1 MSALDLAAVRSRF
14 PALSRVQ
21 DGRPVVF
28 ADAPGGSQVPDT
40 VIEAV
45 SQRYRDGISNM
56 DGAFV
61 VSEET
66 EELAAAARR
75 AGADLVGAEP
85 DQIVFGA
92 NSTSLLLHLSRSFAR
107 TIGPG
112 DTVVVTRLD
121 HDANVRPWVLA
132 ARDAGATVRWVDLH
146 PEDATLD
153 LESFDDA
160 LTEGPALV
168 AFTLASNG
176 VGTVT
181 PAADLAARAKSAGAL
196 VAVDGVHFA
205 QHRSIGF
212 RDLGADMV
220 TVSPYKVFGPHL
232 GMVAAKPEI
241 LDAWDA
247 YRVRPADHYPSPERW
262 ETGTQNHEGFAGFV
276 AAVDY
281 LAALGR
287 DAGAAAGTARADQV
301 TAAFDAIGEHE
312 RTLATRFL
320 EGLASI
326 PQARLYG
333 VPGTDRLAE
342 RTSTFAVRA
351 GRPASPGH
359 VEGARGARDLHLGRA
374 LLRDGTVRAA
384 GHPGNRR
391 RRPDRLLPLPHARRG
406 RSGPRGP
413 GRPGVRPAGRMWRLP
428 ARTQRKDHPCA
439 S

>member
-92 NSTSLLLHLSRSFAR
+92 NSTSLLFHLSRSFAR

-181 PAADLAARAKSAGAL
+181 PAADLVARAKSAGAL

-247 YRVRPADHYPSPERW
+247 YRVRPAEHYPSPERW

-287 DAGAAAGTARADQV
+287 DTAAARQARARRPGHRGVRRDRRARADAGHPLPGGPGVDPAGTA
-301 TAAFDAIGEHE
+301 
-312 RTLATRFL
+312 
-320 EGLASI
+320 
-326 PQARLYG
+326 
-333 VPGTDRLAE
+333 
-342 RTSTFAVRA
+342 VR
-351 GRPASPGH
+351 
-359 VEGARGARDLHLGRA
+359 
-374 LLRDGTVRAA
+374 
-384 GHPGNRR
+384 
-391 RRPDRLLPLPHARRG
+391 
-406 RSGPRGP
+406 RSRH
-413 GRPGVRPAGRMWRLP
+413 RPAGRADLHVRGTVGRTSIP
-428 ARTQRKDHPCA
+428 ATRRRRSRSAGSSPGTGTTTRWSC
-439 S
+439 SSG